1 MIRPCDSVQG
11 SARNWLG
18 FAARWLGRLGAL
30 ALVACIGIEAGVRL
44 FLPPTESP
52 LRRSFLISTRRDRTP
67 YTMFGRPPYNG
78 PRPSTD
84 KPAGEFRVVMLGGST
99 VEMGEPAI
107 AGYLE
112 AELRAN
118 GVPAARVYNYG
129 ATATNSGQELARL
142 VFDVVDLRP
151 DVVIVYDGANDIIS
165 PFLGDPRPGYPFDFF
180 AWERNPI
187 LIDDVRR
194 YPTVALAAFG
204 SAALRHCCGDYFT
217 SRFTD
222 LDALR
227 RQTAF
232 PSRAWQDATAHA
244 YTRNVLKAARV
255 CTGFGIRFYGF
266 FQPTVYYKE
275 PRTESEER
283 MLDDKTEAAMRARE
297 VVLADFAQAR
307 RDPSLGGQTVEDLS
321 DAFDGIRESVFW
333 NSVHINQQYNLVIAR
348 RMRETLTRGA
358 APAAAP
364 AP

>member
-1 MIRPCDSVQG
+1 MIRGNDPVQG

-18 FAARWLGRLGAL
+18 FVARWLGRLGAL
-30 ALVACIGIEAGVRL
+30 ALVVCIGVEAGVRL

-78 PRPSTD
+78 PTPSTD

-99 VEMGEPAI
+99 VEMGDPAI

-112 AELRAN
+112 TELRTN
-118 GVPAARVYNYG
+118 GMPAARVFNYG

-142 VFDVVDLRP
+142 VFDVVDLHP
-151 DVVIVYDGANDIIS
+151 DVVIIYDGANDIIS

-187 LIDDVRR
+187 LIDDVRH

-204 SAALRHCCGDYFT
+204 SATLRRCCGDYFT
-217 SRFTD
+217 RRFTNIE
-222 LDALR
+222 ALR

-232 PSRAWQDATAHA
+232 PSRSWQDATAHA

-255 CTGFGIRFYGF
+255 CSGFGIRFFGF

-283 MLDDKTEAAMRARE
+283 MLDDKTEAAMHTRE

-307 RDPSLGGQTVEDLS
+307 RDALIGEQTVVDLS

-333 NSVHINQQYNLVIAR
+333 NSVHINQPYNLVIAR
-348 RMRETLTRGA
+348 RMRETLMRGIA
-358 APAAAP
+358 FAPP
-364 AP
+364 RVP